1 MKYIFIENPIAGNK
15 DRQMLFKQVQSAFRM
30 IDDEMIIEETHY
42 RGHAKEIS
50 RAYAEKYGDGCVIV
64 SCGGDGTVHEIANGL
79 AHTDTPLMIL
89 PFGTGNDFAKKIYST
104 KKIDSGNVVKA
115 FGLHNGKIRYKIMPI
130 DLIDYNGEKCIN
142 VMSYGLDTKVETIGR
157 KIAGKVKFLGQQA
170 YNIAVVPSILQS
182 LHYQINFELDCVG
195 RDGKPYKWTE
205 TPSDYT
211 LFAVCN
217 ASYYGGGF
225 CPAPDSRLDDGLLDF
240 CKVDAINLAQALPLI
255 PKYSAGT
262 ANEEASD
269 KIHTGYLTGG
279 RIWSTDGSAL
289 LGNCDGE
296 NFDYS
301 EVVFRIEKKALK
313 LCVIDGFNK
322 FNGGQTAAPER

>member
-42 RGHAKEIS
+42 RGHAKEI
-50 RAYAEKYGDGCVIV
+50 AAQYAEKYGDECVIV

-79 AHTDTPLMIL
+79 AHTQTPLMIL
-89 PFGTGNDFAKKIYST
+89 PFGTGNDFAKKIYKT
-104 KKIDSGNVVKA
+104 KKIDASKVVKA
-115 FGLHNGKIRYKIMPI
+115 FGLHNGKIKYKIMPI

-157 KIAGKVKFLGQQA
+157 KIAGKIKFLGHQA
-170 YNIAVVPSILQS
+170 YNIAIVPSVLQS
-182 LHYQINFELDCVG
+182 MRYQINFELDCVDREG
-195 RDGKPYKWTE
+195 TPYKWSQA
-205 TPSDYT
+205 PSDYT
-211 LFAVCN
+211 LFAICN

-225 CPAPDSRLDDGLLDF
+225 CPAPNSRLDDGLLDF
-240 CKVDAINLAQALPLI
+240 CKVDAVNLMEVLPLI
-255 PKYSAGT
+255 PKYSEGT

-301 EVVFRIEKKALK
+301 EVVFKIEPKALK
-313 LCVIDGFNK
+313 LCIID
-322 FNGGQTAAPER
+322 E

>member
-42 RGHAKEIS
+42 RGHAKEI
-50 RAYAEKYGDGCVIV
+50 AAQYAEKYGDECVIV

-79 AHTDTPLMIL
+79 AHTQTPLMIL
-89 PFGTGNDFAKKIYST
+89 PFGTGNDFAKKIYKT
-104 KKIDSGNVVKA
+104 KKIDASKVVKA
-115 FGLHNGKIRYKIMPI
+115 FGLHNGKIKYKIMPI

-157 KIAGKVKFLGQQA
+157 KIAGKIKFLGHQA
-170 YNIAVVPSILQS
+170 YNIAIVPSVLQS
-182 LHYQINFELDCVG
+182 MRYQINFELDCVDREG
-195 RDGKPYKWTE
+195 TPYKWSQA
-205 TPSDYT
+205 PSDYT
-211 LFAVCN
+211 LFAICN

-225 CPAPDSRLDDGLLDF
+225 CPAPNSRLDDGLLDF
-240 CKVDAINLAQALPLI
+240 CKVDAINLMEVLPLI
-255 PKYSAGT
+255 PKYSEGT
-262 ANEEASD
+262 ANEEVSD

-301 EVVFRIEKKALK
+301 EVVFKIEPKALK
-313 LCVIDGFNK
+313 LCIID
-322 FNGGQTAAPER
+322 E

>member
-42 RGHAKEIS
+42 RGHAKEI
-50 RAYAEKYGDGCVIV
+50 AAQYAEKYGDECVIV

-79 AHTDTPLMIL
+79 AHTQTPLMIL
-89 PFGTGNDFAKKIYST
+89 PFGTGNDFAKKIYKT
-104 KKIDSGNVVKA
+104 KKIDASKVVKA
-115 FGLHNGKIRYKIMPI
+115 FGLHNGKIKYKIMPI

-157 KIAGKVKFLGQQA
+157 KIAGKIKFLGHQA
-170 YNIAVVPSILQS
+170 YNIAIVPSVLQS
-182 LHYQINFELDCVG
+182 MHYQINFELDCVDREG
-195 RDGKPYKWTE
+195 TPYKWSQA
-205 TPSDYT
+205 PSDYT
-211 LFAVCN
+211 LFAICN

-225 CPAPDSRLDDGLLDF
+225 CPAPNSRLDDGLLDF
-240 CKVDAINLAQALPLI
+240 CKVDAINLMEVLPLI
-255 PKYSAGT
+255 PKYSEGT
-262 ANEEASD
+262 ANEEATD

-301 EVVFRIEKKALK
+301 EVVFKIEPKALK
-313 LCVIDGFNK
+313 LCIID
-322 FNGGQTAAPER
+322 E

>member
-42 RGHAKEIS
+42 RGHAKEI
-50 RAYAEKYGDGCVIV
+50 AAQYAEKYGDECVIV
-64 SCGGDGTVHEIANGL
+64 SCGGDGTVHEIANGI
-79 AHTDTPLMIL
+79 AHTQTPLMIL
-89 PFGTGNDFAKKIYST
+89 PFGTGNDFAKKIYKT
-104 KKIDSGNVVKA
+104 KNIDASKVVKA
-115 FGLHNGKIRYKIMPI
+115 FGLHNGKIKYKIMPI

-157 KIAGKVKFLGQQA
+157 KIAGKIKFLGHQA
-170 YNIAVVPSILQS
+170 YNIAIVPSVLQS
-182 LHYQINFELDCVG
+182 MRYQINFELDCVDREG
-195 RDGKPYKWTE
+195 TPYKWSQA
-205 TPSDYT
+205 PSDYT
-211 LFAVCN
+211 LFAICN

-225 CPAPDSRLDDGLLDF
+225 CPAPNSRLDDGLLDF
-240 CKVDAINLAQALPLI
+240 CKVDAINLMEVLPLI
-255 PKYSAGT
+255 PKYSEGT

-301 EVVFRIEKKALK
+301 EVVFKIEPKALK
-313 LCVIDGFNK
+313 LCIID
-322 FNGGQTAAPER
+322 E

>member
-1 MKYIFIENPIAGNK
+1 
-15 DRQMLFKQVQSAFRM
+15 MLFKQVQSAFRM

-42 RGHAKEIS
+42 RGHAKEI
-50 RAYAEKYGDGCVIV
+50 AAQYAEKYGDECVIV
-64 SCGGDGTVHEIANGL
+64 SCGGDGTVHEIANGI
-79 AHTDTPLMIL
+79 AHTQTPLMIL
-89 PFGTGNDFAKKIYST
+89 PFGTGNDFAKKIYKT
-104 KKIDSGNVVKA
+104 KKIDASKVVKA
-115 FGLHNGKIRYKIMPI
+115 FGLHNGKIKYKIMPI

-157 KIAGKVKFLGQQA
+157 KIAGKIKFLGHQA
-170 YNIAVVPSILQS
+170 YNIAIVPSVLQS
-182 LHYQINFELDCVG
+182 MRYQINFELDCVDREG
-195 RDGKPYKWTE
+195 TPYKWSQA
-205 TPSDYT
+205 PSDYT
-211 LFAVCN
+211 LFAICN

-225 CPAPDSRLDDGLLDF
+225 CPAPNSRLDDGLLDF
-240 CKVDAINLAQALPLI
+240 CKVDAVNLMEVLPLI
-255 PKYSAGT
+255 PKYSEGT

-301 EVVFRIEKKALK
+301 EVVFKIEPKALK
-313 LCVIDGFNK
+313 LCIID
-322 FNGGQTAAPER
+322 E

>member
-42 RGHAKEIS
+42 RGHAKEI
-50 RAYAEKYGDGCVIV
+50 AAQYAEKYGDECVIV

-79 AHTDTPLMIL
+79 AHTQTPLMIL
-89 PFGTGNDFAKKIYST
+89 PFGTGNDFAKKIYKT
-104 KKIDSGNVVKA
+104 KNIDASKVVKA
-115 FGLHNGKIRYKIMPI
+115 FGLHNGKIKYKIMPI

-157 KIAGKVKFLGQQA
+157 KIAGKIKFLGHQA
-170 YNIAVVPSILQS
+170 YNIAIVPSVLQS
-182 LHYQINFELDCVG
+182 MRYQINFELDCVDREG
-195 RDGKPYKWTE
+195 TPYKWSQA
-205 TPSDYT
+205 PSDYT
-211 LFAVCN
+211 LFAICN

-225 CPAPDSRLDDGLLDF
+225 CPAPNSRLDDGLLDF
-240 CKVDAINLAQALPLI
+240 CKVDAVNLMEVLPLI
-255 PKYSAGT
+255 PKYSEGT

-301 EVVFRIEKKALK
+301 EVVFKIEPKALK
-313 LCVIDGFNK
+313 LCIID
-322 FNGGQTAAPER
+322 E

>member
-42 RGHAKEIS
+42 RGHAKEI
-50 RAYAEKYGDGCVIV
+50 AAEYAEKYGEDCVIV

-79 AHTDTPLMIL
+79 AHTQTPLMIL
-89 PFGTGNDFAKKIYST
+89 PFGTGNDFAKKIYKT
-104 KKIDSGNVVKA
+104 KKIDASKVVKA
-115 FGLHNGKIRYKIMPI
+115 FGLHNGKIKYKIMPI

-157 KIAGKVKFLGQQA
+157 KIAGKIKFLGQQA
-170 YNIAVVPSILQS
+170 YNIAVVPSVLQS
-182 LHYQINFELDCVG
+182 MRYQINFELDCVDREG
-195 RDGKPYKWTE
+195 TPYKWSQA
-205 TPSDYT
+205 PSDYT
-211 LFAVCN
+211 LFAICN

-225 CPAPDSRLDDGLLDF
+225 CPAPNSRLDDGLLDF
-240 CKVDAINLAQALPLI
+240 CKVDAVNLMEVLPLI
-255 PKYSAGT
+255 PKYSEGT

-301 EVVFRIEKKALK
+301 EVVFKIEPKALK
-313 LCVIDGFNK
+313 LCIID
-322 FNGGQTAAPER
+322 E

>member
-42 RGHAKEIS
+42 RGHAKEI
-50 RAYAEKYGDGCVIV
+50 AAEYAEKYGEDCVIV

-79 AHTDTPLMIL
+79 AHTQTPLMIL
-89 PFGTGNDFAKKIYST
+89 PFGTGNDFAKKIYKT
-104 KKIDSGNVVKA
+104 KKIDASKAVKA
-115 FGLHNGKIRYKIMPI
+115 FGLHNGKIKYKIMPI

-157 KIAGKVKFLGQQA
+157 KIAGKIKFLGQQA
-170 YNIAVVPSILQS
+170 YNIAVVPSVLQS
-182 LHYQINFELDCVG
+182 MRYQINFELDCVDREG
-195 RDGKPYKWTE
+195 TPYKWSQA
-205 TPSDYT
+205 PSDYT
-211 LFAVCN
+211 LFAICN

-225 CPAPDSRLDDGLLDF
+225 CPAPNSRLDDGLLDF
-240 CKVDAINLAQALPLI
+240 CKVDAVNLMEVLPLI
-255 PKYSAGT
+255 PKYSEGT

-301 EVVFRIEKKALK
+301 EVVFKIEPKALK
-313 LCVIDGFNK
+313 LCIID
-322 FNGGQTAAPER
+322 E

>member
-42 RGHAKEIS
+42 RGHAKEI
-50 RAYAEKYGDGCVIV
+50 AAQYAEKYGDECVIV

-79 AHTDTPLMIL
+79 AHTQTPLMIL
-89 PFGTGNDFAKKIYST
+89 PFGTGNDFAKKIYKT
-104 KKIDSGNVVKA
+104 KKIDASKVVKA
-115 FGLHNGKIRYKIMPI
+115 FGLHNGKIKYKIMPI

-157 KIAGKVKFLGQQA
+157 KIAGKIKFLGQQA
-170 YNIAVVPSILQS
+170 YNIAIVPSVLQS
-182 LHYQINFELDCVG
+182 MHYQINFELDCVDREG
-195 RDGKPYKWTE
+195 TPYKWSQA
-205 TPSDYT
+205 PSDYT
-211 LFAVCN
+211 LFAICN

-225 CPAPDSRLDDGLLDF
+225 CPAPNSRLDDGLLDF
-240 CKVDAINLAQALPLI
+240 CKVDAINLMEVLPLI
-255 PKYSAGT
+255 PKYSEGT
-262 ANEEASD
+262 ANEEATD

-301 EVVFRIEKKALK
+301 EVVFKIEPKALK
-313 LCVIDGFNK
+313 LCIID
-322 FNGGQTAAPER
+322 E

>member
-42 RGHAKEIS
+42 RGHAKEI
-50 RAYAEKYGDGCVIV
+50 AAQYAEKYEDECVIV
-64 SCGGDGTVHEIANGL
+64 SCGGDGTVHEIANGI
-79 AHTDTPLMIL
+79 AHTQTPLMIL
-89 PFGTGNDFAKKIYST
+89 PFGTGNDFAKKIYKT
-104 KKIDSGNVVKA
+104 KNIDASKVVKA
-115 FGLHNGKIRYKIMPI
+115 FGLHNGKIKYKIMPI

-157 KIAGKVKFLGQQA
+157 KIAGKIKFLGHQA
-170 YNIAVVPSILQS
+170 YNIAIVPSVLQS
-182 LHYQINFELDCVG
+182 MRYQINFELDCVDREG
-195 RDGKPYKWTE
+195 TPYKWSQA
-205 TPSDYT
+205 PSDYT
-211 LFAVCN
+211 LFAICN

-225 CPAPDSRLDDGLLDF
+225 CPAPNSRLDDGLLDF
-240 CKVDAINLAQALPLI
+240 CKVDAINLMEVLPLI
-255 PKYSAGT
+255 PKYSEGT
-262 ANEEASD
+262 ANEEATD

-301 EVVFRIEKKALK
+301 EVVFKIEPKALN
-313 LCVIDGFNK
+313 LCIID
-322 FNGGQTAAPER
+322 E

>member
-42 RGHAKEIS
+42 RGHAKEI
-50 RAYAEKYGDGCVIV
+50 AAQYAEKYGDECVIV

-79 AHTDTPLMIL
+79 AHTQTPLMIL
-89 PFGTGNDFAKKIYST
+89 PFGTGNDFAKKIYKT
-104 KKIDSGNVVKA
+104 KKIDASKVVKA
-115 FGLHNGKIRYKIMPI
+115 FGLHNGKIKYKIMPI

-157 KIAGKVKFLGQQA
+157 KIAGKIKFLGQQA
-170 YNIAVVPSILQS
+170 YNIAIVPSVLQS
-182 LHYQINFELDCVG
+182 MRYQINFELDCVDREG
-195 RDGKPYKWTE
+195 TPYKWSQA
-205 TPSDYT
+205 PSDYT
-211 LFAVCN
+211 LFAICN

-225 CPAPDSRLDDGLLDF
+225 CPAPNSRLDDGLLDF
-240 CKVDAINLAQALPLI
+240 CKVDAVNLMEVLPLI
-255 PKYSAGT
+255 PKYSEGT
-262 ANEEASD
+262 ANEEASN

-301 EVVFRIEKKALK
+301 EVVFKIEPKALK
-313 LCVIDGFNK
+313 LCIID
-322 FNGGQTAAPER
+322 E